1 MKKLIIPTFCFAV
14 LSTVAFEEK
23 ISAAPL
29 QAEQAN
35 IGDVMFVH
43 VSSGALNMRKN
54 GAEDASIVAK
64 LANGTQ
70 VTMYSESKG
79 WAKIKANGKEGYVS
93 TKYLS
98 ATKPG
103 TLMKTAVT
111 TKATTKYVNV
121 STGSLN
127 MRKSGSD
134 SASIVAKLTIGT
146 QVTVYSESKGWA
158 KIKANGKDGYVSTKY
173 LSSTKPGTV
182 TKAEATVKTTTKYV
196 NVSTGSLNMRKSGT
210 DSASIVAKLTRGT
223 QVTVYS
229 ESKGWA
235 KIKANGKEGYVS
247 AKYLSSTKPGTV
259 TKAEVTAKTATKYVN
274 VSTGSLNMRKSGKAT
289 ASVVAILSKGTKVTV
304 YSEANGWAKVKAN
317 GKDGYVSA
325 KYLSS
330 TKPGTV
336 TKAEVTAKAATKY
349 VNVSTGSLNMRK
361 SGKAT
366 ASVVAILSKGT
377 KVTVYSEANGW
388 AKVKANGKDGYVSAK
403 YLSSS
408 KPGSGSTSTTPAKTT
423 TKYVTGSLNMRNSG
437 KATASIV
444 AILSKGTK
452 VTVYSESNGWA
463 KVKANGK
470 DGYVS
475 TKYLSTAKPGTGSTA
490 VTPEKTTT
498 KYVNVSSG
506 TLNMR
511 KSGSESANI
520 VAKLSKG
527 TKVTVYSES
536 KGWAKV
542 KANGKDGHVSAKY
555 LSTTKP
561 GSGSTA
567 VTPEKT
573 TTKYVNVSSG
583 TLNMRKSGSESAS
596 IVAKLSRGTEVT
608 VYSESKGWAKIKAN
622 GIEGYVSTDFLSTTK
637 PEMDSKPT
645 IPEKTTTKYVN
656 VSSGSL
662 NMRNKPSE
670 SASVIVKLARG
681 VEVEVISESNGWSKV
696 KAYGGE
702 GYVNSQYLSATKP
715 GSLPGQ
721 NPDGE
726 ENTLVKY
733 VNVND
738 GSSLNMRSQASAS
751 ASIITKLVNNTAVTV
766 YSESNGWSR
775 VTANGK
781 TGYVSTQYL
790 TVKAPEGPGSSNGSI
805 IRIDKEYDLTMEKMV
820 EIQMAV
826 NGQTDKN
833 YKTYIREDGLTLI
846 NSTKGTVKGT
856 GWRVR
861 GGAGS
866 NYWVVGPVSNNQS
879 LNIKSKVKGSDG
891 YYWYEVDY
899 NKTWVNASP
908 EDIEYNLNPNN
919 FVDDPI
925 KSFQFVK
932 LSQVTNMD
940 VSEVNNRILSGKG
953 ILQGQA
959 ATFTA
964 AGEKYGVNEIYLIS
978 HALLETGNGTSPLA
992 TGVKVNGKT
1001 VYNMY
1006 GVGAFDGTALSS
1018 GAQYAYNAGWFT
1030 PEAAI
1035 IGGAEFIAKG
1045 YISAGQDTLYKMR
1058 WNPTAAEKYGYASHQ
1073 YATDIGWA
1081 TKQVKQ
1087 IYNLYSLLDS
1097 YKLTIEVPKYK

>member
-23 ISAAPL
+23 ITAAPL
-29 QAEQAN
+29 HDEQAN
-35 IGDVMFVH
+35 IEDVMFVH
-43 VSSGALNMRKN
+43 VNS
-54 GAEDASIVAK
+54 
-64 LANGTQ
+64 
-70 VTMYSESKG
+70 
-79 WAKIKANGKEGYVS
+79 
-93 TKYLS
+93 
-98 ATKPG
+98 
-103 TLMKTAVT
+103 
-111 TKATTKYVNV
+111 
-121 STGSLN
+121 GSLN
-127 MRKSGSD
+127 MRKTGAEG
-134 SASIVAKLTIGT
+134 ASIVTKLTRGT
-146 QVTVYSESKGWA
+146 QVTVYSESNGWA
-158 KIKANGKDGYVSTKY
+158 KVKANGKDGYVSTKY
-173 LSSTKPGTV
+173 LSSTKPGSGST
-182 TKAEATVKTTTKYV
+182 AATPAKTT
-196 NVSTGSLNMRKSGT
+196 
-210 DSASIVAKLTRGT
+210 
-223 QVTVYS
+223 
-229 ESKGWA
+229 
-235 KIKANGKEGYVS
+235 
-247 AKYLSSTKPGTV
+247 
-259 TKAEVTAKTATKYVN
+259 TKYVN

-289 ASVVAILSKGTKVTV
+289 ASIVTKLTRGTQVTV
-304 YSEANGWAKVKAN
+304 YSESNGWAKVKAN
-317 GKDGYVSA
+317 GKDGYVST
-325 KYLSS
+325 KYLS
-330 TKPGTV
+330 TVKPGTV
-336 TKAEVTAKAATKY
+336 TKAAATVKTTMKYVNVSTGSLNMRRSGSGSASIVTRLTKGTQVTVYSESNGWAKVKANGKEGYVSTKYLSSMKPGSRSTAVTPEKTTTKY

-366 ASVVAILSKGT
+366 ASIITKLTRGT
-377 KVTVYSEANGW
+377 Q
-388 AKVKANGKDGYVSAK
+388 
-403 YLSSS
+403 
-408 KPGSGSTSTTPAKTT
+408 
-423 TKYVTGSLNMRNSG
+423 
-437 KATASIV
+437 
-444 AILSKGTK
+444 

-475 TKYLSTAKPGTGSTA
+475 TKYLSTAKPG
-490 VTPEKTTT
+490 
-498 KYVNVSSG
+498 
-506 TLNMR
+506 
-511 KSGSESANI
+511 
-520 VAKLSKG
+520 
-527 TKVTVYSES
+527 
-536 KGWAKV
+536 
-542 KANGKDGHVSAKY
+542 
-555 LSTTKP
+555 
-561 GSGSTA
+561 SGSTA
-567 VTPEKT
+567 VTTEKT
-573 TTKYVNVSSG
+573 VTNYVNVSSG

-622 GIEGYVSTDFLSTTK
+622 GKGGYVSTDYLSTTK
-637 PEMDSKPT
+637 PGTDSKPS
-645 IPEKTTTKYVN
+645 IPEKTTTNYVN
-656 VSSGSL
+656 VSTGSL

-670 SASVIVKLARG
+670 SASIIVKLARG

-702 GYVNSQYLSATKP
+702 GYVSTQYLSATKP
-715 GSLPGQ
+715 GSVPGL
-721 NPDGE
+721 NPDEE
-726 ENTLVKY
+726 ENALVKY

-738 GSSLNMRSQASAS
+738 GSSLNMRSAASTS
-751 ASIITKLVNNTAVTV
+751 ASIIAKLVNNTAVTV

-790 TVKAPEGPGSSNGSI
+790 TAKAPEGPGSSNGSI
-805 IRIDKEYDLTMEKMV
+805 IRIDKEYNLTMEKMV

-826 NGQTDKN
+826 NGQTDKK

-866 NYWVVGPVSNNQS
+866 NYWVVGPVSNYQS

-891 YYWYEVDY
+891 YFWYEVDY

-919 FVDDPI
+919 FVNDPVN
-925 KSFQFVK
+925 SFQFVK
-932 LSQVTNMD
+932 LSQVTNMN

-964 AGEKYGVNEIYLIS
+964 AAEKYGVNEIYLIS

-1058 WNPTAAEKYGYASHQ
+1058 WNPIAAEKYGYASHQ

-1081 TKQVKQ
+1081 AKQLKQ

>member
-29 QAEQAN
+29 HAEQAN
-35 IGDVMFVH
+35 IEDVMFVQ
-43 VSSGALNMRKN
+43 VNSGSLNMRKS
-54 GAEDASIVAK
+54 GAEGASIVAK

-70 VTMYSESKG
+70 VTVHSESKG

-103 TLMKTAVT
+103 TLTKTAVT
-111 TKATTKYVNV
+111 IKTTTKYVNVSTGSLNMRKSGSDSAGIVAKLTRGTQVTVYSESKGWAKVKANGKEGYVSTKYLSATKPGAVKKAEATVKTTTKYVNV

-134 SASIVAKLTIGT
+134 SASLVAKLTRGT

-173 LSSTKPGTV
+173 LSATKPGTV
-182 TKAEATVKTTTKYV
+182 TKAAATVKTTTKYV
-196 NVSTGSLNMRKSGT
+196 NVSTGSLNMRKSGKAT
-210 DSASIVAKLTRGT
+210 ASIVAILSKGT
-223 QVTVYS
+223 KVTVYS
-229 ESKGWA
+229 ESNGWA
-235 KIKANGKEGYVS
+235 KIKANGKDGYVNT
-247 AKYLSSTKPGTV
+247 KYLSASKPGSG
-259 TKAEVTAKTATKYVN
+259 ATAATPVKTTTKYVN
-274 VSTGSLNMRKSGKAT
+274 VSTGSLNMRK
-289 ASVVAILSKGTKVTV
+289 
-304 YSEANGWAKVKAN
+304 
-317 GKDGYVSA
+317 
-325 KYLSS
+325 
-330 TKPGTV
+330 
-336 TKAEVTAKAATKY
+336 
-349 VNVSTGSLNMRK
+349 
-361 SGKAT
+361 
-366 ASVVAILSKGT
+366 
-377 KVTVYSEANGW
+377 
-388 AKVKANGKDGYVSAK
+388 
-403 YLSSS
+403 
-408 KPGSGSTSTTPAKTT
+408 
-423 TKYVTGSLNMRNSG
+423 SG

-475 TKYLSTAKPGTGSTA
+475 TKYLSAAKPGTGSTA
-490 VTPEKTTT
+490 VTTPEKTTT
-498 KYVNVSSG
+498 KYVNVSTGS
-506 TLNMR
+506 LNMR
-511 KSGSESANI
+511 KSGKATASI
-520 VAKLSKG
+520 VAILSKG

-536 KGWAKV
+536 NGWAKI
-542 KANGKDGHVSAKY
+542 KANGKDGHVSTKY

-561 GSGSTA
+561 GTGSTA

-596 IVAKLSRGTEVT
+596 IVAKLSKGTEVT

-622 GIEGYVSTDFLSTTK
+622 GKDGYVSTDYLSTTK
-637 PEMDSKPT
+637 PGTDSKPS

-662 NMRNKPSE
+662 NMRNKPSD

-681 VEVEVISESNGWSKV
+681 VEVEVISESNGWSKI

-702 GYVNSQYLSATKP
+702 GYVSTKYLSATKP
-715 GSLPGQ
+715 GSVPGL

-726 ENTLVKY
+726 ANTLVKY
-733 VNVND
+733 VNVSD
-738 GSSLNMRSQASAS
+738 GSSLNMRSAASAS
-751 ASIITKLVNNTAVTV
+751 ASIIAKLVNNTAVTV

-790 TVKAPEGPGSSNGSI
+790 TAKAPEGPGSSDGSI
-805 IRIDKEYDLTMEKMV
+805 IRIDKEYNLTMEKMV

-826 NGQTDKN
+826 NGQTDKK

-866 NYWVVGPVSNNQS
+866 NYWAVGPVSNNQS
-879 LNIKSKVKGSDG
+879 LTIKSKVRGSDG

-899 NKTWVNASP
+899 NKTWVSASP

-919 FVDDPI
+919 FVNDPVH
-925 KSFQFVK
+925 SFQFVK
-932 LSQVTNMD
+932 LSQVTNMN

-953 ILQGQA
+953 ILQGKA

>member
-111 TKATTKYVNV
+111 TKTTTKYVNM

-134 SASIVAKLTIGT
+134 SASIVAKLTRGT

-158 KIKANGKDGYVSTKY
+158 KIKANGKEGYVSTKY

-196 NVSTGSLNMRKSGT
+196 NVSTGALNMRKSGT

-289 ASVVAILSKGTKVTV
+289 ASIVAILSKGTKVTV

-388 AKVKANGKDGYVSAK
+388 AKVKANGKDGYVS
-403 YLSSS
+403 
-408 KPGSGSTSTTPAKTT
+408 
-423 TKYVTGSLNMRNSG
+423 
-437 KATASIV
+437 
-444 AILSKGTK
+444 
-452 VTVYSESNGWA
+452 
-463 KVKANGK
+463 
-470 DGYVS
+470 
-475 TKYLSTAKPGTGSTA
+475 TKYLSTAKPGTGSTT

-596 IVAKLSRGTEVT
+596 IVAKLSKGTEVT

-766 YSESNGWSR
+766 YSESDGWSR

>member
-29 QAEQAN
+29 HAEQAN
-35 IGDVMFVH
+35 IEDVMFVQ
-43 VSSGALNMRKN
+43 VNSGSLNMRKT
-54 GAEDASIVAK
+54 GAEVAGIIAK

-70 VTMYSESKG
+70 VTVYSESKG
-79 WAKIKANGKEGYVS
+79 WAKVKANGKEGYVS

-103 TLMKTAVT
+103 TLTKTAVAIKT
-111 TKATTKYVNV
+111 TTKYVNV

-134 SASIVAKLTIGT
+134 SASIVAKLTRGTQVTVYSESKGWAKVKANGKEGYVSTKYLSATKPGAVKKAAATFKTTTKYVNVSTGSLNMRKSGSDSASLVAKLIRGT

-173 LSSTKPGTV
+173 LSATKPGTV
-182 TKAEATVKTTTKYV
+182 TKAAATVKTTTKYV
-196 NVSTGSLNMRKSGT
+196 NVSTGSLNMRK
-210 DSASIVAKLTRGT
+210 
-223 QVTVYS
+223 
-229 ESKGWA
+229 
-235 KIKANGKEGYVS
+235 
-247 AKYLSSTKPGTV
+247 
-259 TKAEVTAKTATKYVN
+259 
-274 VSTGSLNMRKSGKAT
+274 
-289 ASVVAILSKGTKVTV
+289 
-304 YSEANGWAKVKAN
+304 
-317 GKDGYVSA
+317 
-325 KYLSS
+325 
-330 TKPGTV
+330 
-336 TKAEVTAKAATKY
+336 
-349 VNVSTGSLNMRK
+349 
-361 SGKAT
+361 
-366 ASVVAILSKGT
+366 
-377 KVTVYSEANGW
+377 
-388 AKVKANGKDGYVSAK
+388 
-403 YLSSS
+403 
-408 KPGSGSTSTTPAKTT
+408 
-423 TKYVTGSLNMRNSG
+423 SG

-463 KVKANGK
+463 KIKANGK
-470 DGYVS
+470 DGYVN
-475 TKYLSTAKPGTGSTA
+475 TKYLSTTKPGTGSTT
-490 VTPEKTTT
+490 VTPEITTT
-498 KYVNVSSG
+498 KYVNVSTGS
-506 TLNMR
+506 LNMR
-511 KSGSESANI
+511 KSGKATASI
-520 VAKLSKG
+520 VAILSKG

-536 KGWAKV
+536 NGWAKI
-542 KANGKDGHVSAKY
+542 KANGKDGYVNTKY
-555 LSTTKP
+555 LSASKP
-561 GSGSTA
+561 GTGSTA

-596 IVAKLSRGTEVT
+596 IVAKLSKGTKVTVYSESKGWAKIKANGKDGHVSTKYLSTTKPGTGSTTVTPEKTTTKYVNVSSGTLNMRKSGSESASIVAKLSKGTEVT

-622 GIEGYVSTDFLSTTK
+622 GKDGYVSTDYLSTTK
-637 PEMDSKPT
+637 PGTDSKPS

-662 NMRNKPSE
+662 NMRNKPSD

-681 VEVEVISESNGWSKV
+681 VEVEVISESNGWSKI

-702 GYVNSQYLSATKP
+702 GYVSTKYLSATKP
-715 GSLPGQ
+715 GSVPGL

-726 ENTLVKY
+726 ANTFVKY
-733 VNVND
+733 VNVSD
-738 GSSLNMRSQASAS
+738 GSSLNMRSAASAS
-751 ASIITKLVNNTAVTV
+751 ASIIAKLVNNTAVTV

-790 TVKAPEGPGSSNGSI
+790 TSKAPEGPGSSNGSI

-826 NGQTDKN
+826 NGQTDKK
-833 YKTYIREDGLTLI
+833 YKTYIREDGVTLI

-866 NYWVVGPVSNNQS
+866 NYWAVGPVSNNQS
-879 LNIKSKVKGSDG
+879 LSIKSKVRGSDG
-891 YYWYEVDY
+891 YYWYEVVY

-919 FVDDPI
+919 FVNDPVN
-925 KSFQFVK
+925 SFQFVK
-932 LSQVTNMD
+932 LSQVTNMN

-959 ATFTA
+959 TTFTA

>member
-29 QAEQAN
+29 HAEQAN
-35 IGDVMFVH
+35 IEDVMFVQ
-43 VSSGALNMRKN
+43 VNSGSLNMRKT
-54 GAEDASIVAK
+54 GAEGASIVAK

-70 VTMYSESKG
+70 VTVYSESKG

-93 TKYLS
+93 AKYLS
-98 ATKPG
+98 ATKAG
-103 TLMKTAVT
+103 TLTKTAVT
-111 TKATTKYVNV
+111 IKTTTKYVNV

-134 SASIVAKLTIGT
+134 SASIVAKLTRGTQVTVYSESKGWAKVKANGKEGYVSTKYLSATKPGAVKKAAVTVKTTTKYVNVSTGQLNMRKSGSDSASLVAKLTRGT

-173 LSSTKPGTV
+173 LSATKPGTV
-182 TKAEATVKTTTKYV
+182 TKAATVKTTTKYV
-196 NVSTGSLNMRKSGT
+196 NVSTGSLNMRKSG
-210 DSASIVAKLTRGT
+210 
-223 QVTVYS
+223 
-229 ESKGWA
+229 
-235 KIKANGKEGYVS
+235 
-247 AKYLSSTKPGTV
+247 
-259 TKAEVTAKTATKYVN
+259 
-274 VSTGSLNMRKSGKAT
+274 KAT
-289 ASVVAILSKGTKVTV
+289 ASIVAILSKGTKVTV
-304 YSEANGWAKVKAN
+304 YSESNGWAKIKAN
-317 GKDGYVSA
+317 GKDGYVNT
-325 KYLSS
+325 KYLS
-330 TKPGTV
+330 
-336 TKAEVTAKAATKY
+336 A
-349 VNVSTGSLNMRK
+349 
-361 SGKAT
+361 
-366 ASVVAILSKGT
+366 
-377 KVTVYSEANGW
+377 
-388 AKVKANGKDGYVSAK
+388 
-403 YLSSS
+403 S
-408 KPGSGSTSTTPAKTT
+408 KPGSGSTAATPVKTT
-423 TKYVTGSLNMRNSG
+423 TKYVNVSAGSLNMRKSG

-475 TKYLSTAKPGTGSTA
+475 TKYLSATKPGTGSTA

-511 KSGSESANI
+511 KSGSESASV

-536 KGWAKV
+536 KGWAKI
-542 KANGKDGHVSAKY
+542 KANGKDGHVSTKY

-561 GSGSTA
+561 GTGSTA

-573 TTKYVNVSSG
+573 TTKYVNISSG

-596 IVAKLSRGTEVT
+596 IVAKLSKGTEVT

-622 GIEGYVSTDFLSTTK
+622 GQDGYVSTDYLSTTK
-637 PEMDSKPT
+637 PGTDSKPS

-662 NMRNKPSE
+662 NMRNKPSD

-702 GYVNSQYLSATKP
+702 GYVSTKYLSATKP
-715 GSLPGQ
+715 GSVPGL

-726 ENTLVKY
+726 ANTLVKY
-733 VNVND
+733 VNVSD
-738 GSSLNMRSQASAS
+738 GSSLNMRSAASAS
-751 ASIITKLVNNTAVTV
+751 ASIIAKLVNNTAVTV

-790 TVKAPEGPGSSNGSI
+790 TAKAPEGPGSSNGSI
-805 IRIDKEYDLTMEKMV
+805 IRIDKEYNLTMEKMV

-826 NGQTDKN
+826 NGQTDKK
-833 YKTYIREDGLTLI
+833 YKTYIREDGVTLI
-846 NSTKGTVKGT
+846 NSTKGTVNGT
-856 GWRVR
+856 GWRIR

-866 NYWVVGPVSNNQS
+866 NYWAVGPVSNNQS
-879 LNIKSKVKGSDG
+879 LTIKSKVKGSDG

-919 FVDDPI
+919 FVNDPVH
-925 KSFQFVK
+925 SFQFVK
-932 LSQVTNMD
+932 LSQVTNMN

>member
-29 QAEQAN
+29 HAEQAN
-35 IGDVMFVH
+35 IEDVMFVQ
-43 VSSGALNMRKN
+43 VNSGSLNMRKN
-54 GAEDASIVAK
+54 GAEGASIVAK

-70 VTMYSESKG
+70 VTVYSESKG

-98 ATKPG
+98 ATKPR
-103 TLMKTAVT
+103 TLTKTAVT
-111 TKATTKYVNV
+111 IKTTTKYVNLSTGSLNMRKSGSDSASIVAKLTRGTQVTVYSESKGWAKVKANGKEGFISTKYLSATKPGAVKKAEATVKTTTKYVNV

-134 SASIVAKLTIGT
+134 SAGIVAKLTRGT

-173 LSSTKPGTV
+173 LSATKPGTV

-196 NVSTGSLNMRKSGT
+196 NVSNGSLNMRKSGT
-210 DSASIVAKLTRGT
+210 STASI
-223 QVTVYS
+223 
-229 ESKGWA
+229 
-235 KIKANGKEGYVS
+235 
-247 AKYLSSTKPGTV
+247 
-259 TKAEVTAKTATKYVN
+259 
-274 VSTGSLNMRKSGKAT
+274 
-289 ASVVAILSKGTKVTV
+289 VAILSKGTKVTV
-304 YSEANGWAKVKAN
+304 YSESNGWAKIKAN
-317 GKDGYVSA
+317 GKDGYVST
-325 KYLSS
+325 KYLS
-330 TKPGTV
+330 
-336 TKAEVTAKAATKY
+336 A
-349 VNVSTGSLNMRK
+349 
-361 SGKAT
+361 
-366 ASVVAILSKGT
+366 
-377 KVTVYSEANGW
+377 
-388 AKVKANGKDGYVSAK
+388 
-403 YLSSS
+403 S
-408 KPGSGSTSTTPAKTT
+408 KPGSGSKAATPAKTT
-423 TKYVTGSLNMRNSG
+423 TKYVNVSSGSLNMRKSG

-452 VTVYSESNGWA
+452 VAVYSESNGWA

-475 TKYLSTAKPGTGSTA
+475 TKYLSASKPGSGSSA

-498 KYVNVSSG
+498 KFVNVSSG

-511 KSGSESANI
+511 KSGSESASI

-536 KGWAKV
+536 KGWAKI
-542 KANGKDGHVSAKY
+542 KANGKDGHVSAEY

-561 GSGSTA
+561 STA

-573 TTKYVNVSSG
+573 TTKYVNISSG

-622 GIEGYVSTDFLSTTK
+622 GKEGYVSTDFLSTIK
-637 PEMDSKPT
+637 PGADSKPS
-645 IPEKTTTKYVN
+645 IPDKTTTKYVN
-656 VSSGSL
+656 VSTGSL
-662 NMRNKPSE
+662 NMRNNPSE

-702 GYVNSQYLSATKP
+702 GYVNTQYLSATKP
-715 GSLPGQ
+715 GPLPGL
-721 NPDGE
+721 NPDE
-726 ENTLVKY
+726 EGNTSVKY

-738 GSSLNMRSQASAS
+738 GSSLNMRSAASAT
-751 ASIITKLVNNTAVTV
+751 ASIIAKLVNNTAVTV

-826 NGQTDKN
+826 NGQTDKK

-866 NYWVVGPVSNNQS
+866 DYWVVGPVSNNQS

-899 NKTWVNASP
+899 NKTWVSASP

-919 FVDDPI
+919 FVNDPI
-925 KSFQFVK
+925 HSFQFVK
-932 LSQVTNMD
+932 LSQVTNMN

-1006 GVGAFDGTALSS
+1006 GVGAYDGTALSS

-1058 WNPTAAEKYGYASHQ
+1058 WNPTAAERYGYASHQ

>member
-29 QAEQAN
+29 HAEQAS
-35 IGDVMFVH
+35 IEDVMFVH
-43 VSSGALNMRKN
+43 VRTGSLNMRKN

-70 VTMYSESKG
+70 VTVYSESKG
-79 WAKIKANGKEGYVS
+79 WAKIKANGNDGYVSTKYLSATKPGTLTKSAVTIKTTTKYVNVSTGSLNMRKNASDSAGMVAKLTRGTQVTVYSESKGWAKVKANGKEGYVS

-103 TLMKTAVT
+103 T
-111 TKATTKYVNV
+111 
-121 STGSLN
+121 
-127 MRKSGSD
+127 
-134 SASIVAKLTIGT
+134 
-146 QVTVYSESKGWA
+146 
-158 KIKANGKDGYVSTKY
+158 
-173 LSSTKPGTV
+173 V
-182 TKAEATVKTTTKYV
+182 TKAAATVKTTTKYV
-196 NVSTGSLNMRKSGT
+196 NISTGSLNMRKSAS

-229 ESKGWA
+229 ESKGRA

-247 AKYLSSTKPGTV
+247 TEYLSATKPGTV
-259 TKAEVTAKTATKYVN
+259 TKAAVTVKTTTKYVN
-274 VSTGSLNMRKSGKAT
+274 VSTGSLNMRKSGKAN

-304 YSEANGWAKVKAN
+304 YSEANGWAKIKAN

-325 KYLSS
+325 KYLS
-330 TKPGTV
+330 
-336 TKAEVTAKAATKY
+336 
-349 VNVSTGSLNMRK
+349 
-361 SGKAT
+361 
-366 ASVVAILSKGT
+366 ASKR
-377 KVTVYSEANGW
+377 
-388 AKVKANGKDGYVSAK
+388 
-403 YLSSS
+403 
-408 KPGSGSTSTTPAKTT
+408 GSGATSATPAKTT
-423 TKYVTGSLNMRNSG
+423 TKYVTGSLNMRKSG

-475 TKYLSTAKPGTGSTA
+475 TKYLSTAKPGSGSTA
-490 VTPEKTTT
+490 VMPEKTTT

-527 TKVTVYSES
+527 TEVTVYSES

-555 LSTTKP
+555 LSTVKP
-561 GSGSTA
+561 GSGATA

-596 IVAKLSRGTEVT
+596 IVAKLSKGTEVT

-622 GIEGYVSTDFLSTTK
+622 GKDGYVSADFLSTTR
-637 PEMDSKPT
+637 PEMDSKPSV
-645 IPEKTTTKYVN
+645 PEKTTTKYVN

-702 GYVNSQYLSATKP
+702 GHVSTQYLSATKP
-715 GSLPGQ
+715 GSLPGL
-721 NPDGE
+721 NPGGE

-751 ASIITKLVNNTAVTV
+751 ASVIAKLVNNTAVTV

-805 IRIDKEYDLTMEKMV
+805 IRIDKEYNLTMEKMV

-919 FVDDPI
+919 FVNDPV

-932 LSQVTNMD
+932 LSQVTNMN
-940 VSEVNNRILSGKG
+940 VSEVNNRILSSKG

-1030 PEAAI
+1030 PEVAI

-1058 WNPTAAEKYGYASHQ
+1058 WNPTASEKYGYASHQ

>member
-29 QAEQAN
+29 HAEHAN
-35 IGDVMFVH
+35 IEKSVMFVN
-43 VSSGALNMRKN
+43 VNSGSLNMRKT
-54 GAEDASIVAK
+54 GADSASIVAK
-64 LANGTQ
+64 LAKGTQ
-70 VTMYSESKG
+70 VKVYSESKG
-79 WAKIKANGKEGYVS
+79 WAKIRAIGKDGYVS

-103 TLMKTAVT
+103 TLTKAAVTIKTAE
-111 TKATTKYVNV
+111 KYVNV

-127 MRKSGSD
+127 MRKSGMD
-134 SASIVAKLTIGT
+134 SASVVAKLTRGT
-146 QVTVYSESKGWA
+146 QVMVYSESKGWA

-173 LSSTKPGTV
+173 LSATKPGTV
-182 TKAEATVKTTTKYV
+182 TKAAAPVKTTMKYV
-196 NVSTGSLNMRKSGT
+196 NVSTGSLNMRKSGA
-210 DSASIVAKLTRGT
+210 DSASVVAKLTRGT

-235 KIKANGKEGYVS
+235 KIKANGKDGYVRT
-247 AKYLSSTKPGTV
+247 KYLSATKPGTV
-259 TKAEVTAKTATKYVN
+259 TKAAATVKTTEKYVN
-274 VSTGSLNMRKSGKAT
+274 ASTLNMRKSG
-289 ASVVAILSKGTKVTV
+289 TV
-304 YSEANGWAKVKAN
+304 
-317 GKDGYVSA
+317 
-325 KYLSS
+325 SS
-330 TKPGTV
+330 
-336 TKAEVTAKAATKY
+336 
-349 VNVSTGSLNMRK
+349 
-361 SGKAT
+361 
-366 ASVVAILSKGT
+366 
-377 KVTVYSEANGW
+377 
-388 AKVKANGKDGYVSAK
+388 
-403 YLSSS
+403 
-408 KPGSGSTSTTPAKTT
+408 
-423 TKYVTGSLNMRNSG
+423 
-437 KATASIV
+437 SIV
-444 AILSKGTK
+444 ARLSKGTK
-452 VTVYSESNGWA
+452 VTVYSESKGWG

-475 TKYLSTAKPGTGSTA
+475 TKYLSTSKPGSGSTVA
-490 VTPEKTTT
+490 TPEKTTT
-498 KYVNVSSG
+498 KYVNTG
-506 TLNMR
+506 LLNMR
-511 KSGSESANI
+511 KSGTASSSI
-520 VAKLSKG
+520 VSRLSKG

-536 KGWAKV
+536 KGWAKI
-542 KANGKDGHVSAKY
+542 KANGKDGHVSTKY

-561 GSGSTA
+561 GTET
-567 VTPEKT
+567 TPSIPDKT

-596 IVAKLSRGTEVT
+596 IVAKLSKGTQVT

-622 GIEGYVSTDFLSTTK
+622 GQDGYVSTDFLSTTK
-637 PEMDSKPT
+637 PEAKPS
-645 IPEKTTTKYVN
+645 IPEKTTVKYVN

-670 SASVIVKLARG
+670 SASVIVKLAKG
-681 VEVEVISESNGWSKV
+681 VKVEVISESNGWSKI

-702 GYVNSQYLSATKP
+702 GYVNTQYLSATKP
-715 GSLPGQ
+715 GSVPESPNL
-721 NPDGE
+721 NPDE
-726 ENTLVKY
+726 EETTLVKY
-733 VNVND
+733 VKVND
-738 GSSLNMRSQASAS
+738 GSSLNMRSFASAS
-751 ASIITKLVNNTAVTV
+751 ASIIAKLVNNTAVTV

-790 TVKAPEGPGSSNGSI
+790 TAKAQGPGSSDGSI
-805 IRIDKEYDLTMEKMV
+805 IRIDKEYNLKMDKMV

-826 NGQTDKN
+826 NGQTDKT

-846 NSTKGTVKGT
+846 NSTKGTVKGS

-866 NYWVVGPVSNNQS
+866 NYWAVGAVSNNQS

-891 YYWYEVDY
+891 YYWYEVSY

-908 EDIEYNLNPNN
+908 DDINYNLNPDN
-919 FVDDPI
+919 FVNDPI

-932 LSQVTNMD
+932 LSQVTNMN
-940 VSEVNNRILSGKG
+940 VSEVNARILSGKG

-959 ATFTA
+959 ATFTT

-992 TGVKVNGKT
+992 TGVKVNGKM

-1006 GVGAFDGTALSS
+1006 GVGAFDGTAVSS
-1018 GAQYAYNAGWFT
+1018 GAQYAYKAGWFT

-1045 YISAGQDTLYKMR
+1045 YIATGQDTLYKMR
-1058 WNPTAAEKYGYASHQ
+1058 WNPTAAEKNGYASHQ

-1087 IYNLYSLLDS
+1087 IHNLYSLLDS
-1097 YKLTIEVPKYK
+1097 YKMTIEVPKYK

>member
-29 QAEQAN
+29 HAEQAN
-35 IGDVMFVH
+35 IEDVMFVQ
-43 VSSGALNMRKN
+43 VNSGSLNMRKT
-54 GAEDASIVAK
+54 GAEGASIVAK

-70 VTMYSESKG
+70 VTVYSESKG

-103 TLMKTAVT
+103 TLTKTAVT
-111 TKATTKYVNV
+111 IKTTTKYVNV

-134 SASIVAKLTIGT
+134 SASIVAKLTRGT
-146 QVTVYSESKGWA
+146 QVTMYSESKGWA
-158 KIKANGKDGYVSTKY
+158 KVKANGKEGYVSTKY

-182 TKAEATVKTTTKYV
+182 KKAAATVKTTTRYV
-196 NVSTGSLNMRKSGT
+196 NVSTGSLNMRKSGS

-235 KIKANGKEGYVS
+235 KIKANGK
-247 AKYLSSTKPGTV
+247 
-259 TKAEVTAKTATKYVN
+259 
-274 VSTGSLNMRKSGKAT
+274 
-289 ASVVAILSKGTKVTV
+289 
-304 YSEANGWAKVKAN
+304 
-317 GKDGYVSA
+317 
-325 KYLSS
+325 
-330 TKPGTV
+330 
-336 TKAEVTAKAATKY
+336 
-349 VNVSTGSLNMRK
+349 
-361 SGKAT
+361 
-366 ASVVAILSKGT
+366 
-377 KVTVYSEANGW
+377 
-388 AKVKANGKDGYVSAK
+388 
-403 YLSSS
+403 
-408 KPGSGSTSTTPAKTT
+408 
-423 TKYVTGSLNMRNSG
+423 
-437 KATASIV
+437 
-444 AILSKGTK
+444 
-452 VTVYSESNGWA
+452 
-463 KVKANGK
+463 

-475 TKYLSTAKPGTGSTA
+475 TKYLSATKPGT
-490 VTPEKTTT
+490 
-498 KYVNVSSG
+498 
-506 TLNMR
+506 
-511 KSGSESANI
+511 
-520 VAKLSKG
+520 
-527 TKVTVYSES
+527 
-536 KGWAKV
+536 
-542 KANGKDGHVSAKY
+542 
-555 LSTTKP
+555 
-561 GSGSTA
+561 GSTA

-596 IVAKLSRGTEVT
+596 IVAKLSKGTKVTVYSESNGWAKVKANGNDGYVSTKYLSATKPGTGSTAVTPEKKTTKYVNVSSGTLNMRKSGSESASIVAKLSKGTEVTVYSESKGWAKVKANGNDGYVSTKYLSATKPGTGSTAVTPEKTTTKYVNVSSGTLNMRKSGSESASIVAKLSKGTKVT

-622 GIEGYVSTDFLSTTK
+622 GQGGYVSTDYLSTAK
-637 PEMDSKPT
+637 PGTDSKPS

-662 NMRNKPSE
+662 NMRNKPSD
-670 SASVIVKLARG
+670 SASIIVKLARG
-681 VEVEVISESNGWSKV
+681 VEVEVISESNGWSKI

-702 GYVNSQYLSATKP
+702 GYVSTKYLSATKP
-715 GSLPGQ
+715 GSVPGL

-726 ENTLVKY
+726 VNTLVKY
-733 VNVND
+733 VNVSD
-738 GSSLNMRSQASAS
+738 GSSLNMRSAASAS
-751 ASIITKLVNNTAVTV
+751 ASIIAKLVNNTAVTV

-790 TVKAPEGPGSSNGSI
+790 TAKAPEGPGSSNGSM
-805 IRIDKEYDLTMEKMV
+805 IRIDKEYNLSMEKMV

-826 NGQTDKN
+826 NGQTDKK

-866 NYWVVGPVSNNQS
+866 NYWAVGPVSNNQS
-879 LNIKSKVKGSDG
+879 LTIKSKVRGSNG

-899 NKTWVNASP
+899 NRTWVNASP

-919 FVDDPI
+919 FVNDPI
-925 KSFQFVK
+925 HSFQFVK
-932 LSQVTNMD
+932 LSQVTNMN

-953 ILQGQA
+953 ILQGKA

-978 HALLETGNGTSPLA
+978 HALLETGKGTSPLA

>member
-23 ISAAPL
+23 IAAAPL
-29 QAEQAN
+29 QAEHAN
-35 IGDVMFVH
+35 IEKSVMFVN
-43 VSSGALNMRKN
+43 VNSGSLNMRKT
-54 GAEDASIVAK
+54 GGDSASIVAK
-64 LANGTQ
+64 LAKGTQ
-70 VTMYSESKG
+70 VTVYSESRG
-79 WAKIKANGKEGYVS
+79 WAKIRANGKDGYVS

-103 TLMKTAVT
+103 TLTKAAVTIKTAE
-111 TKATTKYVNV
+111 KYVNV

-127 MRKSGSD
+127 MRKSGKD
-134 SASIVAKLTIGT
+134 SASVVAKLTRGT

-173 LSSTKPGTV
+173 LSAMKPGTV
-182 TKAEATVKTTTKYV
+182 TKAAAPVKTTMKYV
-196 NVSTGSLNMRKSGT
+196 NVSTGSLIMRKSGA
-210 DSASIVAKLTRGT
+210 DSASVVAKLTRGT

-235 KIKANGKEGYVS
+235 KIKANGKDGYVS
-247 AKYLSSTKPGTV
+247 TKYLSATKPGTV
-259 TKAEVTAKTATKYVN
+259 TKA
-274 VSTGSLNMRKSGKAT
+274 
-289 ASVVAILSKGTKVTV
+289 
-304 YSEANGWAKVKAN
+304 
-317 GKDGYVSA
+317 
-325 KYLSS
+325 
-330 TKPGTV
+330 
-336 TKAEVTAKAATKY
+336 AAT
-349 VNVSTGSLNMRK
+349 V
-361 SGKAT
+361 
-366 ASVVAILSKGT
+366 
-377 KVTVYSEANGW
+377 
-388 AKVKANGKDGYVSAK
+388 
-403 YLSSS
+403 
-408 KPGSGSTSTTPAKTT
+408 KTT
-423 TKYVTGSLNMRNSG
+423 TKYVNASTLNMRKS
-437 KATASIV
+437 AIVSSSI
-444 AILSKGTK
+444 ITRLSKGTK

-463 KVKANGK
+463 KIKANGKDGYVSTKYLSAAKPGSGSTVATPEKTTIKYVNTGSLNMRKSGTESSSIVARLSKGTKVTVYSESKGWGKVKANGK

-475 TKYLSTAKPGTGSTA
+475 TKYLSTSKPGSGSTVATPEKTTTKYVNTGLLNMRKSGTASSSIVSMLSKGTKVTVYSESKGWAKIKANGKDGHVSTKYLSTTKPGTET
-490 VTPEKTTT
+490 TPSIPDKTTT

-511 KSGSESANI
+511 KI
-520 VAKLSKG
+520 
-527 TKVTVYSES
+527 
-536 KGWAKV
+536 
-542 KANGKDGHVSAKY
+542 
-555 LSTTKP
+555 
-561 GSGSTA
+561 
-567 VTPEKT
+567 
-573 TTKYVNVSSG
+573 
-583 TLNMRKSGSESAS
+583 GSESAS
-596 IVAKLSRGTEVT
+596 IVAKLSKGTQVT

-622 GIEGYVSTDFLSTTK
+622 GQDGYVSADFLSTTK
-637 PEMDSKPT
+637 PEAKPS
-645 IPEKTTTKYVN
+645 IPEKTTVKYIN

-670 SASVIVKLARG
+670 SASVIVKLAKG
-681 VEVEVISESNGWSKV
+681 VKVEVISESNGWSKI

-702 GYVNSQYLSATKP
+702 GYVNTQYLSATKP
-715 GSLPGQ
+715 GSVPESPNL
-721 NPDGE
+721 NPDE
-726 ENTLVKY
+726 EETTLVKY
-733 VNVND
+733 VKVND
-738 GSSLNMRSQASAS
+738 GYSLNMRSFASAS
-751 ASIITKLVNNTAVTV
+751 ASIIAKLVNNTAVTV

-790 TVKAPEGPGSSNGSI
+790 TAKAQGPGSSNGSI
-805 IRIDKEYDLTMEKMV
+805 IRIDKEYNLTMDKMV

-826 NGQTDKN
+826 NGQTDKT

-846 NSTKGTVKGT
+846 NSTKGTVKGS

-866 NYWVVGPVSNNQS
+866 NYWEVGAVSNNQS

-891 YYWYEVDY
+891 YYWYEVSY

-908 EDIEYNLNPNN
+908 DDINYNLNPDN
-919 FVDDPI
+919 FVNDPI

-932 LSQVTNMD
+932 LSQVTNMN
-940 VSEVNNRILSGKG
+940 VSEVNARILSGKG
-953 ILQGQA
+953 ILQSQA
-959 ATFTA
+959 ATFTT

-1006 GVGAFDGTALSS
+1006 GVGAFDGTAVSS
-1018 GAQYAYNAGWFT
+1018 GAQYAYKAGWFT

-1058 WNPTAAEKYGYASHQ
+1058 WNPTAAEKNGYASHQ

-1097 YKLTIEVPKYK
+1097 YKMTIEVPKYK

>member
-29 QAEQAN
+29 HAEQAS
-35 IGDVMFVH
+35 IEDVMFVH
-43 VSSGALNMRKN
+43 VSSGSLNMRKN

-64 LANGTQ
+64 LAN
-70 VTMYSESKG
+70 
-79 WAKIKANGKEGYVS
+79 
-93 TKYLS
+93 
-98 ATKPG
+98 
-103 TLMKTAVT
+103 
-111 TKATTKYVNV
+111 
-121 STGSLN
+121 
-127 MRKSGSD
+127 
-134 SASIVAKLTIGT
+134 GT

-173 LSSTKPGTV
+173 LSATKPGTLTKTVV
-182 TKAEATVKTTTKYV
+182 TIKTTTKYVKLSTGSLNMRKSSIDSAGIVAKLTRGTQVTVYSESNGWAKVKANGKEGYVSTKYLSATKPGAVKKAAATVKTTTKYV
-196 NVSTGSLNMRKSGT
+196 NVITGLLNMRKSGI
-210 DSASIVAKLTRGT
+210 DGASIVAKLTRGT

-247 AKYLSSTKPGTV
+247 TKYLSATKPGTV
-259 TKAEVTAKTATKYVN
+259 TKAAATVKTTTKYVN

-289 ASVVAILSKGTKVTV
+289 ASVIAILSKGTKVTV
-304 YSEANGWAKVKAN
+304 YSEANGWAKIKAN

-325 KYLSS
+325 KYLS
-330 TKPGTV
+330 
-336 TKAEVTAKAATKY
+336 A
-349 VNVSTGSLNMRK
+349 
-361 SGKAT
+361 
-366 ASVVAILSKGT
+366 
-377 KVTVYSEANGW
+377 
-388 AKVKANGKDGYVSAK
+388 
-403 YLSSS
+403 S
-408 KPGSGSTSTTPAKTT
+408 KPGSGTTSATPAKTT
-423 TKYVTGSLNMRNSG
+423 TKYVTGSLNMRKSG
-437 KATASIV
+437 KAAASKV

-463 KVKANGK
+463 KVEANGK

-506 TLNMR
+506 TLKMR

-561 GSGSTA
+561 GTGSTA

-596 IVAKLSRGTEVT
+596 IVAKLSKGTEVT

-622 GIEGYVSTDFLSTTK
+622 GKEGYVSTDFLSTTK
-637 PEMDSKPT
+637 PEMDSKPS

-702 GYVNSQYLSATKP
+702 GYVSTQYLSATKP
-715 GSLPGQ
+715 GSLPGL

-751 ASIITKLVNNTAVTV
+751 ASIIAKLVNNTAVTV

-790 TVKAPEGPGSSNGSI
+790 TVKAPEGPGSSNESI

-846 NSTKGTVKGT
+846 NSTNGTVKGT
-856 GWRVR
+856 GWCVR

-919 FVDDPI
+919 FVNDPV

-932 LSQVTNMD
+932 LSQVTNMN

-992 TGVKVNGKT
+992 TGVMVNGKT

>member
-29 QAEQAN
+29 HAEQAN
-35 IGDVMFVH
+35 IEDVMFVQ
-43 VSSGALNMRKN
+43 VNSGSLNMRKI
-54 GAEDASIVAK
+54 GAEGASIVAK

-70 VTMYSESKG
+70 VTVYAESKG

-98 ATKPG
+98 AKKPE
-103 TLMKTAVT
+103 TLSKTAITIKT
-111 TKATTKYVNV
+111 TSKYVNV

-134 SASIVAKLTIGT
+134 SARIIT
-146 QVTVYSESKGWA
+146 
-158 KIKANGKDGYVSTKY
+158 
-173 LSSTKPGTV
+173 
-182 TKAEATVKTTTKYV
+182 
-196 NVSTGSLNMRKSGT
+196 
-210 DSASIVAKLTRGT
+210 KLTRGT

-247 AKYLSSTKPGTV
+247 AKYLSTTKPGTV
-259 TKAEVTAKTATKYVN
+259 TKAAATVKTTTKYVN
-274 VSTGSLNMRKSGKAT
+274 VSTGSLNMRKSGRDSAGL
-289 ASVVAILSKGTKVTV
+289 VAKLTRGTQVTV
-304 YSEANGWAKVKAN
+304 YSESKDWAKIKAN
-317 GKDGYVSA
+317 GKEGYVST
-325 KYLSS
+325 KYLSA

-336 TKAEVTAKAATKY
+336 TKAAATVKTTTKY

-361 SGKAT
+361 
-366 ASVVAILSKGT
+366 
-377 KVTVYSEANGW
+377 
-388 AKVKANGKDGYVSAK
+388 
-403 YLSSS
+403 
-408 KPGSGSTSTTPAKTT
+408 
-423 TKYVTGSLNMRNSG
+423 SG

-470 DGYVS
+470 DGYVN
-475 TKYLSTAKPGTGSTA
+475 TKYLSAAKPGSGSTA

-498 KYVNVSSG
+498 KYVNVTSG

-511 KSGSESANI
+511 KSGSESASL
-520 VAKLSKG
+520 VARLSKG

-561 GSGSTA
+561 GTT

-622 GIEGYVSTDFLSTTK
+622 GKDGYVSTNYLSTTK
-637 PEMDSKPT
+637 PGTESKPS

-656 VSSGSL
+656 VSTGSL

-681 VEVEVISESNGWSKV
+681 VEVDVISESNGWSKI

-702 GYVNSQYLSATKP
+702 GYVNTQYLSATKP
-715 GSLPGQ
+715 GPLPGL
-721 NPDGE
+721 NPDE
-726 ENTLVKY
+726 EGNTSVKY

-738 GSSLNMRSQASAS
+738 GSSLNMRSAASAT
-751 ASIITKLVNNTAVTV
+751 ASIIAKLVNNTAVTV

-790 TVKAPEGPGSSNGSI
+790 TAKAPEGPGSSNGSI
-805 IRIDKEYDLTMEKMV
+805 IRIDKEYNLTMEKMV
-820 EIQMAV
+820 EIQMGV
-826 NGQTDKN
+826 NGQTDKK

-846 NSTKGTVKGT
+846 SSSKGTVKGT

-879 LNIKSKVKGSDG
+879 LNIKSKVKDSDG

-919 FVDDPI
+919 FVNDPVN
-925 KSFQFVK
+925 SFQFVK
-932 LSQVTNMD
+932 LSQVTNMN

>member
-29 QAEQAN
+29 HAEQAS
-35 IGDVMFVH
+35 IEDVMFVH
-43 VSSGALNMRKN
+43 VSTGSLNMRKN

-70 VTMYSESKG
+70 VTVYSESKG
-79 WAKIKANGKEGYVS
+79 WAKIKANGNDGYVSTKYLSATKPGTLTKSAVTIKTTTKYVNVSTSSLNMRKNASDSAGMVAKLTRGTQVTVHSESKGWAKVKANGKEGYVS

-103 TLMKTAVT
+103 M
-111 TKATTKYVNV
+111 
-121 STGSLN
+121 
-127 MRKSGSD
+127 
-134 SASIVAKLTIGT
+134 
-146 QVTVYSESKGWA
+146 
-158 KIKANGKDGYVSTKY
+158 
-173 LSSTKPGTV
+173 V
-182 TKAEATVKTTTKYV
+182 TKAAATVKTTTKYV
-196 NVSTGSLNMRKSGT
+196 NISTGSLNMRKSAS

-247 AKYLSSTKPGTV
+247 TKYLSATKPGTV
-259 TKAEVTAKTATKYVN
+259 TKAAVTVKTTTKYVN

-304 YSEANGWAKVKAN
+304 YSEANGWAEIKAN

-325 KYLSS
+325 KYLS
-330 TKPGTV
+330 
-336 TKAEVTAKAATKY
+336 A
-349 VNVSTGSLNMRK
+349 
-361 SGKAT
+361 
-366 ASVVAILSKGT
+366 
-377 KVTVYSEANGW
+377 
-388 AKVKANGKDGYVSAK
+388 
-403 YLSSS
+403 S
-408 KPGSGSTSTTPAKTT
+408 KPGSGATSATSAKTT
-423 TKYVTGSLNMRNSG
+423 TKYVTGSLNMRKSG

-475 TKYLSTAKPGTGSTA
+475 TKYLSTAKPGSGATS

-511 KSGSESANI
+511 KRGSESANI

-555 LSTTKP
+555 LSTAKP

-596 IVAKLSRGTEVT
+596 IVAKLSKGTEVT

-622 GIEGYVSTDFLSTTK
+622 GKDGYVSADFLSTTR
-637 PEMDSKPT
+637 PEMDSKPS

-702 GYVNSQYLSATKP
+702 GYVSTQYLSATKP
-715 GSLPGQ
+715 GSLPGL

-751 ASIITKLVNNTAVTV
+751 ASVIAKLVNNTAVTV

-805 IRIDKEYDLTMEKMV
+805 IRIDKEYNLTMEKMV

-919 FVDDPI
+919 FVNDPV

-932 LSQVTNMD
+932 LSQVTNMN

-1058 WNPTAAEKYGYASHQ
+1058 WNPTASEKYGYASHQ

>member
-1 MKKLIIPTFCFAV
+1 V

-29 QAEQAN
+29 HAEQAN
-35 IGDVMFVH
+35 IEDVMFVQ
-43 VSSGALNMRKN
+43 VNSGSLNMRKT
-54 GAEDASIVAK
+54 GAEGASIVAK

-70 VTMYSESKG
+70 VTVYSESKG

-93 TKYLS
+93 SKYLS

-103 TLMKTAVT
+103 TLTKTAVT
-111 TKATTKYVNV
+111 IKTTTKYVNVSTGSLNIRKSGSDSASIVAKLTRGTQVTVYSESKGWAKVKANGKEGYVSTKYLSSKKPGAVKKAAATVKTTTKYVNV

-134 SASIVAKLTIGT
+134 SASLVAKLTRGI

-173 LSSTKPGTV
+173 LSATKPGTV
-182 TKAEATVKTTTKYV
+182 TKAAATVKTTTKYV
-196 NVSTGSLNMRKSGT
+196 NVSTGSLNMRKSGKAT
-210 DSASIVAKLTRGT
+210 ASIVAILSKGT
-223 QVTVYS
+223 KVTVYS
-229 ESKGWA
+229 ESNGWA
-235 KIKANGKEGYVS
+235 KIKANGKDGYVNT
-247 AKYLSSTKPGTV
+247 KYLSASKPGSGS
-259 TKAEVTAKTATKYVN
+259 TAATPVKTTTKYVN
-274 VSTGSLNMRKSGKAT
+274 VSTGSLNMRK
-289 ASVVAILSKGTKVTV
+289 
-304 YSEANGWAKVKAN
+304 
-317 GKDGYVSA
+317 
-325 KYLSS
+325 
-330 TKPGTV
+330 
-336 TKAEVTAKAATKY
+336 
-349 VNVSTGSLNMRK
+349 
-361 SGKAT
+361 
-366 ASVVAILSKGT
+366 
-377 KVTVYSEANGW
+377 
-388 AKVKANGKDGYVSAK
+388 
-403 YLSSS
+403 
-408 KPGSGSTSTTPAKTT
+408 
-423 TKYVTGSLNMRNSG
+423 SG

-475 TKYLSTAKPGTGSTA
+475 TKYLSATKPGTGSTA
-490 VTPEKTTT
+490 VTPAKTTT

-511 KSGSESANI
+511 KSGSESASI

-536 KGWAKV
+536 KGWAKI
-542 KANGKDGHVSAKY
+542 KANGKDGHVSTKY

-561 GSGSTA
+561 GTGSTA

-596 IVAKLSRGTEVT
+596 IVAKLSKGTEVT

-622 GIEGYVSTDFLSTTK
+622 GKDGYVSTDYLSTTK
-637 PEMDSKPT
+637 PGTDSKPS

-662 NMRNKPSE
+662 NMRNKPSD

-681 VEVEVISESNGWSKV
+681 IEVEVISESNGWSKI

-702 GYVNSQYLSATKP
+702 GYVSTKYLSATKP
-715 GSLPGQ
+715 GSVPGL

-726 ENTLVKY
+726 ANTLVKY
-733 VNVND
+733 VNVSD
-738 GSSLNMRSQASAS
+738 GSSLNMRSAASAS
-751 ASIITKLVNNTAVTV
+751 ASIIAKLVNNTAVTV

-790 TVKAPEGPGSSNGSI
+790 TAKAPEGPGSSNGSI
-805 IRIDKEYDLTMEKMV
+805 IRIDKEYNLTMEKMV

-826 NGQTDKN
+826 NGQTDKK

-866 NYWVVGPVSNNQS
+866 NYWAVGPVSNNQS
-879 LNIKSKVKGSDG
+879 LTIKSKVRGSDG

-919 FVDDPI
+919 FVNDPVR
-925 KSFQFVK
+925 SFQFVK
-932 LSQVTNMD
+932 LSQVTNMN

-953 ILQGQA
+953 VLQGKA

>member
-43 VSSGALNMRKN
+43 VSSGSLNMRKN

-70 VTMYSESKG
+70 VTVYSESKG

-103 TLMKTAVT
+103 TLTKTAVT
-111 TKATTKYVNV
+111 NKTTTKYVNV

-127 MRKSGSD
+127 MRKSGID
-134 SASIVAKLTIGT
+134 SASIVAKLTRGT

-158 KIKANGKDGYVSTKY
+158 KVKANGKEGYVSTKY

-182 TKAEATVKTTTKYV
+182 TKAEVTAKTTTKYV
-196 NVSTGSLNMRKSGT
+196 NVSTGSLNMRKSGI

-259 TKAEVTAKTATKYVN
+259 TKTEVTSKTATKYVN
-274 VSTGSLNMRKSGKAT
+274 VSTGSLNMRKSGK
-289 ASVVAILSKGTKVTV
+289 V
-304 YSEANGWAKVKAN
+304 
-317 GKDGYVSA
+317 
-325 KYLSS
+325 
-330 TKPGTV
+330 
-336 TKAEVTAKAATKY
+336 
-349 VNVSTGSLNMRK
+349 
-361 SGKAT
+361 T

-408 KPGSGSTSTTPAKTT
+408 KPGSGSTSVTPAKTT
-423 TKYVTGSLNMRNSG
+423 TKYVTGSLNMRKSG

-475 TKYLSTAKPGTGSTA
+475 TKYLSTAKPGTGSTT

-561 GSGSTA
+561 GTGSTS

-573 TTKYVNVSSG
+573 TTKYVNISSG

-596 IVAKLSRGTEVT
+596 IVAKLSKGTEVT

-622 GIEGYVSTDFLSTTK
+622 GIEGYVSADFLSTTK
-637 PEMDSKPT
+637 PEMDSKPS

-940 VSEVNNRILSGKG
+940 VSEVNDRILSGKG

>member
-29 QAEQAN
+29 HAEQAN
-35 IGDVMFVH
+35 IEDVMFVQ
-43 VSSGALNMRKN
+43 VNSGSLNMRKT
-54 GAEDASIVAK
+54 GAEGASIVAK

-70 VTMYSESKG
+70 VTVYSESKG

-103 TLMKTAVT
+103 TLTKTAVT
-111 TKATTKYVNV
+111 IKTTTKYVNV

-134 SASIVAKLTIGT
+134 SASIVAKLTRGTQVTVYSESKGWAKVKANGNEGYVSTKYLSATKPGTVTKAAATVKTTTKYVNVNTGSLNMRKSGSDSAGIVAKLTRGT

-173 LSSTKPGTV
+173 LSATKPGTV
-182 TKAEATVKTTTKYV
+182 TKAAATGKTT
-196 NVSTGSLNMRKSGT
+196 
-210 DSASIVAKLTRGT
+210 
-223 QVTVYS
+223 
-229 ESKGWA
+229 
-235 KIKANGKEGYVS
+235 
-247 AKYLSSTKPGTV
+247 
-259 TKAEVTAKTATKYVN
+259 TKYVN

-289 ASVVAILSKGTKVTV
+289 ASIVAILSKGTKVTV
-304 YSEANGWAKVKAN
+304 YSESNGWAKIKAN
-317 GKDGYVSA
+317 GKDGYVNT
-325 KYLSS
+325 KYLSAS
-330 TKPGTV
+330 KPGSGS
-336 TKAEVTAKAATKY
+336 TAATPVKTTTKY

-361 SGKAT
+361 
-366 ASVVAILSKGT
+366 
-377 KVTVYSEANGW
+377 
-388 AKVKANGKDGYVSAK
+388 
-403 YLSSS
+403 
-408 KPGSGSTSTTPAKTT
+408 
-423 TKYVTGSLNMRNSG
+423 SG

-475 TKYLSTAKPGTGSTA
+475 TKYLSATKPGT
-490 VTPEKTTT
+490 
-498 KYVNVSSG
+498 
-506 TLNMR
+506 
-511 KSGSESANI
+511 
-520 VAKLSKG
+520 
-527 TKVTVYSES
+527 
-536 KGWAKV
+536 
-542 KANGKDGHVSAKY
+542 
-555 LSTTKP
+555 
-561 GSGSTA
+561 GSTA

-596 IVAKLSRGTEVT
+596 IVAKLSKGTKVTVYSESKGWAKIKANGKDGHVSTKYLSTSKPGTGSVTPEKTTTKYVNVSSGTLNMRKSGSESASIVAKLSKGTEVT

-622 GIEGYVSTDFLSTTK
+622 GKDGYVRTDYLSTIK
-637 PEMDSKPT
+637 PGTDSKPS
-645 IPEKTTTKYVN
+645 IPEKTTIKYVN

-662 NMRNKPSE
+662 NMRNKPSD
-670 SASVIVKLARG
+670 SASVIVRLARG
-681 VEVEVISESNGWSKV
+681 VEVEVISESNGWSKI

-702 GYVNSQYLSATKP
+702 GYVSTKYLSATKSGSVP
-715 GSLPGQ
+715 GL

-726 ENTLVKY
+726 ANTLVKY
-733 VNVND
+733 VNVSD
-738 GSSLNMRSQASAS
+738 GSSLNMRSAASAS
-751 ASIITKLVNNTAVTV
+751 ASIIAKLVNNTAVTV

-790 TVKAPEGPGSSNGSI
+790 TAKAPEGPGSSNGSI
-805 IRIDKEYDLTMEKMV
+805 IRIDKEYNLTMEKMV

-826 NGQTDKN
+826 NGQTDKK

-861 GGAGS
+861 SGAGL
-866 NYWVVGPVSNNQS
+866 NYWAVGPVSNNQS
-879 LNIKSKVKGSDG
+879 LTIKSKVRGSDG

-919 FVDDPI
+919 FVNDPVH
-925 KSFQFVK
+925 SFQFVK
-932 LSQVTNMD
+932 LSQVTNMN
-940 VSEVNNRILSGKG
+940 VSEVNDRILSGKG
-953 ILQGQA
+953 ILQGKA

>member
-29 QAEQAN
+29 HAEQAKTE
-35 IGDVMFVH
+35 DVMFVQ
-43 VSSGALNMRKN
+43 VNSGSLNMRKT
-54 GAEDASIVAK
+54 GAEGASIVAK

-70 VTMYSESKG
+70 VTVYSESKG

-103 TLMKTAVT
+103 TLTKTAVT
-111 TKATTKYVNV
+111 IKTTTKYVNV

-134 SASIVAKLTIGT
+134 SASIVT
-146 QVTVYSESKGWA
+146 
-158 KIKANGKDGYVSTKY
+158 
-173 LSSTKPGTV
+173 
-182 TKAEATVKTTTKYV
+182 
-196 NVSTGSLNMRKSGT
+196 
-210 DSASIVAKLTRGT
+210 KLTRGT

-247 AKYLSSTKPGTV
+247 SKYLSATKPGEVNKAAATV
-259 TKAEVTAKTATKYVN
+259 KTTTKYVN
-274 VSTGSLNMRKSGKAT
+274 VSTGSLNMRKNGTDSASIVAKLTRGAQVTVYSESKGWAKIKANGKEGYVNTKYLSATKPGTVTKAAATVKTTTKYVNVSKGSLNMRKSGKAT
-289 ASVVAILSKGTKVTV
+289 ASIVAILSKGTKVTV
-304 YSEANGWAKVKAN
+304 YSESNGWAKIKAN
-317 GKDGYVSA
+317 GKEGYVST
-325 KYLSS
+325 KYLSAS
-330 TKPGTV
+330 KPGSGSTV
-336 TKAEVTAKAATKY
+336 ATPAKTTTKY

-361 SGKAT
+361 
-366 ASVVAILSKGT
+366 
-377 KVTVYSEANGW
+377 
-388 AKVKANGKDGYVSAK
+388 
-403 YLSSS
+403 
-408 KPGSGSTSTTPAKTT
+408 
-423 TKYVTGSLNMRNSG
+423 SG

-470 DGYVS
+470 DGYVN
-475 TKYLSTAKPGTGSTA
+475 TKYLSVSKPGSGSSA

-511 KSGSESANI
+511 KSGSESASI

-536 KGWAKV
+536 KGWAKI

-561 GSGSTA
+561 STA

-596 IVAKLSRGTEVT
+596 IVAKLSKGTEVT

-622 GIEGYVSTDFLSTTK
+622 GKDGYVSTDYLSTTK
-637 PEMDSKPT
+637 PGMESKPS

-656 VSSGSL
+656 VSTGSL

-702 GYVNSQYLSATKP
+702 GYVNTQYLSATKP
-715 GSLPGQ
+715 GPLPGL
-721 NPDGE
+721 NPDE
-726 ENTLVKY
+726 EGNTSVKY

-738 GSSLNMRSQASAS
+738 GSSLNMRSAASAS
-751 ASIITKLVNNTAVTV
+751 ASIIAKLVNNTAVTV

-790 TVKAPEGPGSSNGSI
+790 TAKAPEGPGSSNGSI
-805 IRIDKEYDLTMEKMV
+805 IRIDKEYNLTMEKMV

-826 NGQTDKN
+826 NGQTDKK

-908 EDIEYNLNPNN
+908 EDIKYNLNPNN
-919 FVDDPI
+919 FVNDPVN
-925 KSFQFVK
+925 SFQFVK
-932 LSQVTNMD
+932 LSQVTNMN

-1045 YISAGQDTLYKMR
+1045 YISSGQDTLYKMR

>member
-29 QAEQAN
+29 HAEQAN
-35 IGDVMFVH
+35 IEDVMFVQ
-43 VSSGALNMRKN
+43 VNSGSLNMRKT
-54 GAEDASIVAK
+54 GAEGASIVAK

-70 VTMYSESKG
+70 VTVYSESEG

-103 TLMKTAVT
+103 TLTKTAVT
-111 TKATTKYVNV
+111 IKTTTKYVNV
-121 STGSLN
+121 STNSLN

-134 SASIVAKLTIGT
+134 SASIVAKLTRGA

-158 KIKANGKDGYVSTKY
+158 KVKANGKEGYVSTKY
-173 LSSTKPGTV
+173 LSATKPGAV
-182 TKAEATVKTTTKYV
+182 KKAAATVKTTTKYV
-196 NVSTGSLNMRKSGT
+196 NVSTGSLNMRKNGS

-235 KIKANGKEGYVS
+235 KIKANGKDGYVS
-247 AKYLSSTKPGTV
+247 TKYLSATKPGTV
-259 TKAEVTAKTATKYVN
+259 TKAAATVKTTTKYVNVSNGSLNMRKSGKSTASIVAILSKGTKVTVYSDSNGWAKIKANGKDGYVSTKYLSASKPGSGSTAATPEKTTTKYVN

-289 ASVVAILSKGTKVTV
+289 AS
-304 YSEANGWAKVKAN
+304 
-317 GKDGYVSA
+317 
-325 KYLSS
+325 
-330 TKPGTV
+330 
-336 TKAEVTAKAATKY
+336 
-349 VNVSTGSLNMRK
+349 
-361 SGKAT
+361 
-366 ASVVAILSKGT
+366 
-377 KVTVYSEANGW
+377 
-388 AKVKANGKDGYVSAK
+388 
-403 YLSSS
+403 
-408 KPGSGSTSTTPAKTT
+408 
-423 TKYVTGSLNMRNSG
+423 
-437 KATASIV
+437 IV
-444 AILSKGTK
+444 AVLSKGTK

-475 TKYLSTAKPGTGSTA
+475 TKYLSASKPGSGSSA

-511 KSGSESANI
+511 KSGSESASI

-536 KGWAKV
+536 KGWAKI
-542 KANGKDGHVSAKY
+542 KANGKDGHVSAEY

-561 GSGSTA
+561 STA

-622 GIEGYVSTDFLSTTK
+622 GKEGYVSTDFLSTTK
-637 PEMDSKPT
+637 PETDSKPS

-656 VSSGSL
+656 VSTGSL

-702 GYVNSQYLSATKP
+702 GYVNTQYLSATKP
-715 GSLPGQ
+715 GPLPGL
-721 NPDGE
+721 NPDE
-726 ENTLVKY
+726 EGNTSVKY

-738 GSSLNMRSQASAS
+738 GSSLNMRSAASAT
-751 ASIITKLVNNTAVTV
+751 ASILAKLVNNTAVTV

-820 EIQMAV
+820 DIQMAV
-826 NGQTDKN
+826 NGQTDKK
-833 YKTYIREDGLTLI
+833 YKTYIREDGLTLT

-919 FVDDPI
+919 FVNDPI
-925 KSFQFVK
+925 HSFQFVK
-932 LSQVTNMD
+932 LSQVTNMN

-1006 GVGAFDGTALSS
+1006 GVGAYDGTALSS

>member
-29 QAEQAN
+29 HAEQAN
-35 IGDVMFVH
+35 IEDVMFVQ
-43 VSSGALNMRKN
+43 VNSGSLNMRKT
-54 GAEDASIVAK
+54 GAEDASIVAM

-70 VTMYSESKG
+70 VTVYSESKG

-103 TLMKTAVT
+103 TLTKTAVT
-111 TKATTKYVNV
+111 IKTTTKYVNLN
-121 STGSLN
+121 TGSLN
-127 MRKSGSD
+127 MRKSGS
-134 SASIVAKLTIGT
+134 
-146 QVTVYSESKGWA
+146 
-158 KIKANGKDGYVSTKY
+158 
-173 LSSTKPGTV
+173 
-182 TKAEATVKTTTKYV
+182 
-196 NVSTGSLNMRKSGT
+196 

-247 AKYLSSTKPGTV
+247 TKYLSATKPGTL
-259 TKAEVTAKTATKYVN
+259 TKTAVTIKTTTKYVN
-274 VSTGSLNMRKSGKAT
+274 LNTGSLNMRKSGSDS
-289 ASVVAILSKGTKVTV
+289 ASIVAKLTRGTQVTV
-304 YSEANGWAKVKAN
+304 YSESKGWAKIKAN
-317 GKDGYVSA
+317 GKDGYVST
-325 KYLSS
+325 KYLSA

-336 TKAEVTAKAATKY
+336 TKAKATVKTTTKY
-349 VNVSTGSLNMRK
+349 VSVGNGSLNMRK
-361 SGKAT
+361 SGK
-366 ASVVAILSKGT
+366 S
-377 KVTVYSEANGW
+377 
-388 AKVKANGKDGYVSAK
+388 
-403 YLSSS
+403 
-408 KPGSGSTSTTPAKTT
+408 
-423 TKYVTGSLNMRNSG
+423 
-437 KATASIV
+437 TASIV

-463 KVKANGK
+463 KIKANGK

-475 TKYLSTAKPGTGSTA
+475 TKYLSASKPGSGSTAATPAKTTTKYVNVSSGSLNMRKSGKATASIVAILSKGTKVAVYSESNGWAKIKANGKDGYVSTKYLSASKPGSGSSA

-511 KSGSESANI
+511 KSGSESASI
-520 VAKLSKG
+520 VARLSKG

-536 KGWAKV
+536 KGWAKI
-542 KANGKDGHVSAKY
+542 KANGKDGHVSAEY
-555 LSTTKP
+555 LSATKP
-561 GSGSTA
+561 STA

-573 TTKYVNVSSG
+573 TTKYVNISSG

-622 GIEGYVSTDFLSTTK
+622 GKEGYVSTDSLSAIK
-637 PEMDSKPT
+637 PGTDSKPS

-656 VSSGSL
+656 VSTGSL

-702 GYVNSQYLSATKP
+702 GYVNTQYLSATKP
-715 GSLPGQ
+715 DPLPGM
-721 NPDGE
+721 NPE
-726 ENTLVKY
+726 EEGNTSVKY

-738 GSSLNMRSQASAS
+738 GSSLNMRSAASAT
-751 ASIITKLVNNTAVTV
+751 ASIIAKLVNNTAVTV

-826 NGQTDKN
+826 NGQTDKK

-866 NYWVVGPVSNNQS
+866 DYWVVGPVSNNQS

-919 FVDDPI
+919 FVNDPI
-925 KSFQFVK
+925 HSFQFVK
-932 LSQVTNMD
+932 LSQVTNMN

-1006 GVGAFDGTALSS
+1006 GVGAYDGTALSS

-1035 IGGAEFIAKG
+1035 IGGAEFIARG

>member
-29 QAEQAN
+29 HAEQAN
-35 IGDVMFVH
+35 IEDVMFVH
-43 VSSGALNMRKN
+43 VNSGSLNMRKN
-54 GAEDASIVAK
+54 GSEGASIVGK
-64 LANGTQ
+64 LAN
-70 VTMYSESKG
+70 
-79 WAKIKANGKEGYVS
+79 
-93 TKYLS
+93 
-98 ATKPG
+98 
-103 TLMKTAVT
+103 
-111 TKATTKYVNV
+111 
-121 STGSLN
+121 
-127 MRKSGSD
+127 R
-134 SASIVAKLTIGT
+134 T

-173 LSSTKPGTV
+173 LSATKPGTLTNTAV
-182 TKAEATVKTTTKYV
+182 TVKTTTKYV
-196 NVSTGSLNMRKSGT
+196 NVSTGSLNMRKSGS
-210 DSASIVAKLTRGT
+210 DSAGIVAKLTGGT

-229 ESKGWA
+229 ESKGWV

-247 AKYLSSTKPGTV
+247 AKYLSTTKPGTV
-259 TKAEVTAKTATKYVN
+259 TKAAAAVKTTTKYVN
-274 VSTGSLNMRKSGKAT
+274 VSTGSLNMRK
-289 ASVVAILSKGTKVTV
+289 
-304 YSEANGWAKVKAN
+304 
-317 GKDGYVSA
+317 
-325 KYLSS
+325 
-330 TKPGTV
+330 
-336 TKAEVTAKAATKY
+336 
-349 VNVSTGSLNMRK
+349 
-361 SGKAT
+361 
-366 ASVVAILSKGT
+366 
-377 KVTVYSEANGW
+377 
-388 AKVKANGKDGYVSAK
+388 
-403 YLSSS
+403 
-408 KPGSGSTSTTPAKTT
+408 
-423 TKYVTGSLNMRNSG
+423 SG

-463 KVKANGK
+463 KVKAIGK
-470 DGYVS
+470 DGYVN
-475 TKYLSTAKPGTGSTA
+475 TKYLSDSKPGSGSTA
-490 VTPEKTTT
+490 VTPEKMTT

-511 KSGSESANI
+511 KSGSESASI
-520 VAKLSKG
+520 VAMLSKG
-527 TKVTVYSES
+527 TEVTVYSES
-536 KGWAKV
+536 NGWAKV

-561 GSGSTA
+561 GTESTA
-567 VTPEKT
+567 VTLEKT

-596 IVAKLSRGTEVT
+596 IDAKLSKGTEVT
-608 VYSESKGWAKIKAN
+608 VYSVSKGWAKIKAN
-622 GIEGYVSTDFLSTTK
+622 GKDGYVNTKYLS
-637 PEMDSKPT
+637 DSKPGAGST
-645 IPEKTTTKYVN
+645 AVTPEKTTTKYVN

-702 GYVNSQYLSATKP
+702 GYISTQYLSATKP
-715 GSLPGQ
+715 GSLPGL
-721 NPDGE
+721 NPDE
-726 ENTLVKY
+726 EKNTVVKY

-738 GSSLNMRSQASAS
+738 GSSLNMRSSASAS
-751 ASIITKLVNNTAVTV
+751 ASIIAKLVNNTAVTV

-781 TGYVSTQYL
+781 TGYVSSQYL

-805 IRIDKEYDLTMEKMV
+805 IRIDKEYNLTMEKMV
-820 EIQMAV
+820 EIQMAL
-826 NGQTDKN
+826 NGQTDKK

-866 NYWVVGPVSNNQS
+866 NYWVVGPVSNYQS
-879 LNIKSKVKGSDG
+879 MNIKSKVKGSDG

-899 NKTWVNASP
+899 NKTWVNAST
-908 EDIEYNLNPNN
+908 EDLEYNLNPSN
-919 FVDDPI
+919 FVNDPI
-925 KSFQFVK
+925 NSFQFVK
-932 LSQVTNMD
+932 LSQVTNMN
-940 VSEVNNRILSGKG
+940 VSEVNDRILSGKG

-1097 YKLTIEVPKYK
+1097 YKLAVEVPKYK

>member
-29 QAEQAN
+29 HAEQAN
-35 IGDVMFVH
+35 IEDVMFVQ
-43 VSSGALNMRKN
+43 VNSGSLNMRKN
-54 GAEDASIVAK
+54 GAEGASIVAK

-70 VTMYSESKG
+70 VTVYSESKG

-103 TLMKTAVT
+103 TLTKTAVT
-111 TKATTKYVNV
+111 IKTTTKYVNV

-134 SASIVAKLTIGT
+134 SASIVAKLTRGT

-158 KIKANGKDGYVSTKY
+158 KVKANGKEGYVSTKY
-173 LSSTKPGTV
+173 LSATKPGSV
-182 TKAEATVKTTTKYV
+182 KKAAATVKTTTKYV
-196 NVSTGSLNMRKSGT
+196 NVSTGSLNMRKSGS
-210 DSASIVAKLTRGT
+210 DSASLVAKLTRGT

-235 KIKANGKEGYVS
+235 KIKANGKGGYVS
-247 AKYLSSTKPGTV
+247 TKYLSATKPGTV
-259 TKAEVTAKTATKYVN
+259 TKAAATGKTTTKYVN

-289 ASVVAILSKGTKVTV
+289 ASIVAILSKGTKVTV
-304 YSEANGWAKVKAN
+304 YSESNGWAKIKAN
-317 GKDGYVSA
+317 GKDGYVNT
-325 KYLSS
+325 KYLSAS
-330 TKPGTV
+330 KPGSGS
-336 TKAEVTAKAATKY
+336 TAATPVKTTTKY

-361 SGKAT
+361 
-366 ASVVAILSKGT
+366 
-377 KVTVYSEANGW
+377 
-388 AKVKANGKDGYVSAK
+388 
-403 YLSSS
+403 
-408 KPGSGSTSTTPAKTT
+408 
-423 TKYVTGSLNMRNSG
+423 SG

-475 TKYLSTAKPGTGSTA
+475 TKYLSASKPGT
-490 VTPEKTTT
+490 
-498 KYVNVSSG
+498 
-506 TLNMR
+506 
-511 KSGSESANI
+511 
-520 VAKLSKG
+520 
-527 TKVTVYSES
+527 
-536 KGWAKV
+536 
-542 KANGKDGHVSAKY
+542 
-555 LSTTKP
+555 
-561 GSGSTA
+561 GSTA

-596 IVAKLSRGTEVT
+596 IVAKLSKGTEVT

-622 GIEGYVSTDFLSTTK
+622 GKDGHVSTKYLSTTNPGTGSTAVTPEKTTTKYVNVSSGTLNMRQSGSESASIVAKLSKGTEVTVYSESKGWAKVKANGKDGYVSTDYLSTIK
-637 PEMDSKPT
+637 PGTDSKPS

-662 NMRNKPSE
+662 NMRNKPSD

-681 VEVEVISESNGWSKV
+681 VEVEVISESNGWSKI

-702 GYVNSQYLSATKP
+702 GYVSTKYLSATKP
-715 GSLPGQ
+715 GSVPGL

-726 ENTLVKY
+726 ANTLVKY
-733 VNVND
+733 VNVSD
-738 GSSLNMRSQASAS
+738 GSSLNMRSAASAS
-751 ASIITKLVNNTAVTV
+751 ASIIAKLVNNTAVTV

-790 TVKAPEGPGSSNGSI
+790 TAKAPEGPGSSNGSI
-805 IRIDKEYDLTMEKMV
+805 IRIDKEYNLTMEKMV

-826 NGQTDKN
+826 NGQTDKK

-846 NSTKGTVKGT
+846 NSTKGTVRGT

-866 NYWVVGPVSNNQS
+866 NYWAVGPVSNNQS
-879 LNIKSKVKGSDG
+879 LTIKSKVRGSDG

-919 FVDDPI
+919 FVNDPVR
-925 KSFQFVK
+925 SFQFVK
-932 LSQVTNMD
+932 LSQVTNMN

-953 ILQGQA
+953 ILQGKA

>member
-29 QAEQAN
+29 HAEQAS
-35 IGDVMFVH
+35 IEDFMFVH
-43 VSSGALNMRKN
+43 VSTGSLNMRKD

-64 LANGTQ
+64 LAN
-70 VTMYSESKG
+70 
-79 WAKIKANGKEGYVS
+79 
-93 TKYLS
+93 
-98 ATKPG
+98 
-103 TLMKTAVT
+103 
-111 TKATTKYVNV
+111 
-121 STGSLN
+121 
-127 MRKSGSD
+127 
-134 SASIVAKLTIGT
+134 GT

-158 KIKANGKDGYVSTKY
+158 KIKANGNDGYVSTKY
-173 LSSTKPGTV
+173 LSATKPGTLTKSAV
-182 TKAEATVKTTTKYV
+182 TIKTTTKYV
-196 NVSTGSLNMRKSGT
+196 NVSTGSLNIRKNASDSAGMVAKLTRGTQVTVYLESNGWAKVKANGKEGYVSSKYLSATKPGTVTKAAATVKTTTNYVNVGTGSLNMRKSGV

-247 AKYLSSTKPGTV
+247 TKYLSATKPGTV
-259 TKAEVTAKTATKYVN
+259 TKAAVTVKTTTKYVN

-304 YSEANGWAKVKAN
+304 YSEANGWAKIKAN

-325 KYLSS
+325 KYLS
-330 TKPGTV
+330 
-336 TKAEVTAKAATKY
+336 A
-349 VNVSTGSLNMRK
+349 
-361 SGKAT
+361 
-366 ASVVAILSKGT
+366 
-377 KVTVYSEANGW
+377 
-388 AKVKANGKDGYVSAK
+388 
-403 YLSSS
+403 S
-408 KPGSGSTSTTPAKTT
+408 KPGSGATSATPAKTT
-423 TKYVTGSLNMRNSG
+423 TKYVTGSLNMRKSG

-475 TKYLSTAKPGTGSTA
+475 TKYLSMAKPGSGSTA

-555 LSTTKP
+555 LSTAKP

-596 IVAKLSRGTEVT
+596 IVAKLSKGTEVT

-622 GIEGYVSTDFLSTTK
+622 GKDGYVSADFLSTIR
-637 PEMDSKPT
+637 PEMDSKPS

-702 GYVNSQYLSATKP
+702 GYVSTQYLSATKP
-715 GSLPGQ
+715 GSLPGL

-738 GSSLNMRSQASAS
+738 SSSLNMRSQASAS
-751 ASIITKLVNNTAVTV
+751 ASVIAKLVNNTAVTV

-805 IRIDKEYDLTMEKMV
+805 IRIDKEYNLTMEKMV

-908 EDIEYNLNPNN
+908 EDIKYNLNPNN
-919 FVDDPI
+919 FVNDPV

-932 LSQVTNMD
+932 LSQVTNMN

-1006 GVGAFDGTALSS
+1006 GVGAFDGTALSR

-1058 WNPTAAEKYGYASHQ
+1058 WNPTASEKYGYASHQ

>member
-1 MKKLIIPTFCFAV
+1 
-14 LSTVAFEEK
+14 
-23 ISAAPL
+23 
-29 QAEQAN
+29 
-35 IGDVMFVH
+35 
-43 VSSGALNMRKN
+43 
-54 GAEDASIVAK
+54 
-64 LANGTQ
+64 
-70 VTMYSESKG
+70 
-79 WAKIKANGKEGYVS
+79 
-93 TKYLS
+93 
-98 ATKPG
+98 
-103 TLMKTAVT
+103 
-111 TKATTKYVNV
+111 
-121 STGSLN
+121 
-127 MRKSGSD
+127 
-134 SASIVAKLTIGT
+134 
-146 QVTVYSESKGWA
+146 
-158 KIKANGKDGYVSTKY
+158 
-173 LSSTKPGTV
+173 
-182 TKAEATVKTTTKYV
+182 
-196 NVSTGSLNMRKSGT
+196 
-210 DSASIVAKLTRGT
+210 
-223 QVTVYS
+223 
-229 ESKGWA
+229 
-235 KIKANGKEGYVS
+235 
-247 AKYLSSTKPGTV
+247 
-259 TKAEVTAKTATKYVN
+259 ATKYVN

-317 GKDGYVSA
+317 GKDGYVS
-325 KYLSS
+325 
-330 TKPGTV
+330 
-336 TKAEVTAKAATKY
+336 
-349 VNVSTGSLNMRK
+349 
-361 SGKAT
+361 
-366 ASVVAILSKGT
+366 
-377 KVTVYSEANGW
+377 
-388 AKVKANGKDGYVSAK
+388 
-403 YLSSS
+403 
-408 KPGSGSTSTTPAKTT
+408 
-423 TKYVTGSLNMRNSG
+423 
-437 KATASIV
+437 
-444 AILSKGTK
+444 
-452 VTVYSESNGWA
+452 
-463 KVKANGK
+463 
-470 DGYVS
+470 
-475 TKYLSTAKPGTGSTA
+475 TKYLSTAKPGAGSTT

-536 KGWAKV
+536 NGWAKV

-561 GSGSTA
+561 GTGSTA

-583 TLNMRKSGSESAS
+583 TLNMRKSGSDSAS
-596 IVAKLSRGTEVT
+596 IVAKLSKGTEVT

-637 PEMDSKPT
+637 PEMDSNPS
-645 IPEKTTTKYVN
+645 IPEKTITKYVN
-656 VSSGSL
+656 ISSGSL

-681 VEVEVISESNGWSKV
+681 VEVEVISESNGWSEV

-715 GSLPGQ
+715 GSLPEQ

-856 GWRVR
+856 GWRLR

>member
-29 QAEQAN
+29 HAEQAN
-35 IGDVMFVH
+35 IEDVMFVQ
-43 VSSGALNMRKN
+43 VNSGSLNMRKT
-54 GAEDASIVAK
+54 GAEGASIVAK

-70 VTMYSESKG
+70 VTVYAESKGWAKIKANGKEGYVSTKYLSAKKPGTLSKTAITIKTTSKYVNVSTGSLNMRKGGSDSASIVTKLTRGTQVTVYSESKG

-103 TLMKTAVT
+103 T
-111 TKATTKYVNV
+111 
-121 STGSLN
+121 
-127 MRKSGSD
+127 
-134 SASIVAKLTIGT
+134 
-146 QVTVYSESKGWA
+146 
-158 KIKANGKDGYVSTKY
+158 
-173 LSSTKPGTV
+173 V
-182 TKAEATVKTTTKYV
+182 TKAAATVKTTTKYV
-196 NVSTGSLNMRKSGT
+196 NVSTGSLNMRKSGS
-210 DSASIVAKLTRGT
+210 DSAGLVAKLTRGT

-229 ESKGWA
+229 ESKDWA

-247 AKYLSSTKPGTV
+247 TKYLSATKPGTV
-259 TKAEVTAKTATKYVN
+259 TKAAATVKTTTKYVN

-289 ASVVAILSKGTKVTV
+289 ASIVAILSKGTKVTV
-304 YSEANGWAKVKAN
+304 YSESNGWAKIKAN
-317 GKDGYVSA
+317 GKDGYVST
-325 KYLSS
+325 KYLSA
-330 TKPGTV
+330 TKPGLGS
-336 TKAEVTAKAATKY
+336 TAATPAKTTTKY

-366 ASVVAILSKGT
+366 ASIVAILSKGT
-377 KVTVYSEANGW
+377 KVTVYSESNGW
-388 AKVKANGKDGYVSAK
+388 AKIKANGKDGYVSTK
-403 YLSSS
+403 YLSHT
-408 KPGSGSTSTTPAKTT
+408 KPGSGSTAVTPEKTT
-423 TKYVTGSLNMRNSG
+423 TKYVNVTSGTLNMRKSG
-437 KATASIV
+437 SESASIV

-470 DGYVS
+470 DGYVN
-475 TKYLSTAKPGTGSTA
+475 T
-490 VTPEKTTT
+490 
-498 KYVNVSSG
+498 
-506 TLNMR
+506 
-511 KSGSESANI
+511 
-520 VAKLSKG
+520 
-527 TKVTVYSES
+527 
-536 KGWAKV
+536 
-542 KANGKDGHVSAKY
+542 KY

-561 GSGSTA
+561 GTT
-567 VTPEKT
+567 VTTEKT

-622 GIEGYVSTDFLSTTK
+622 GKDGYVSTNYLSTTK
-637 PEMDSKPT
+637 PGTESKPS

-656 VSSGSL
+656 VSTGSL

-681 VEVEVISESNGWSKV
+681 VEVDVISESNGWSKI

-702 GYVNSQYLSATKP
+702 GYVNTQYLSATKP
-715 GSLPGQ
+715 GPLPGLD
-721 NPDGE
+721 PDE
-726 ENTLVKY
+726 EGNTSVKY

-738 GSSLNMRSQASAS
+738 GSSLNMRSAASAT
-751 ASIITKLVNNTAVTV
+751 ASIIAKLVNNTAVTV

-790 TVKAPEGPGSSNGSI
+790 TAKALEGPGSSNGSI
-805 IRIDKEYDLTMEKMV
+805 IRIDKEYNLTMEKMV

-826 NGQTDKN
+826 NGQTDKK

-846 NSTKGTVKGT
+846 SSSKGTVKGT

-866 NYWVVGPVSNNQS
+866 DYWVVGPVSNNQS

-908 EDIEYNLNPNN
+908 GDIEYNLNPNN
-919 FVDDPI
+919 FVNDPI
-925 KSFQFVK
+925 NSFQFVK
-932 LSQVTNMD
+932 LSEVTNMN

-1018 GAQYAYNAGWFT
+1018 GSQYAYNAGWFT